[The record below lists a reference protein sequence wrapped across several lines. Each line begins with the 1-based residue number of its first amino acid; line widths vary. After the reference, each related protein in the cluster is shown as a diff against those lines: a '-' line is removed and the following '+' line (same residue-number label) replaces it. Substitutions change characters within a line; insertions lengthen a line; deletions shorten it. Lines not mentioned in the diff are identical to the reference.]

1 MPTIETSQAVAYGLR
16 STRASTDKWGN
27 WTEATITHV
36 VNFGQTIPTGAR
48 IDSAAAT
55 VHVSGQ
61 PIVGS
66 YFYMNGE
73 SARTT
78 VGDHGFTLSST
89 AAGTSSFT
97 MAITFKGTGTKNTA
111 AVLNIDRIDFV
122 CTYTPTQSKLRLS
135 SNVFDAGGTITATIV
150 PAVSTYSHTIT
161 TNFGSRSQVQ
171 DVAAGITSAAV
182 TVPLEWLDQIPNA
195 GSGAGTITLQTLD
208 GGTVIGSDAVE
219 VTIYTPDGA
228 APIIQHTEEPV
239 YTIGGT
245 TYPDV
250 TGGGYVQMRS
260 GVKATATSIAG
271 QYGASITKQTITVGK
286 ETTTAATLTTGLL
299 QNAGTVNVI
308 YTATDTRGLTVTYTE
323 PITVEAYQVPTIQAF
338 MVDRVDDAGE
348 KSDTGTKA
356 AGKVSFEWSKLNG
369 KNSKATVK
377 IQYKIADGGWTT
389 LQETETEENTLSFT
403 AAGPFA
409 VETKAMFRAT
419 VADAYGTIY
428 TAEKEDTLEMGW
440 IARWIRHDG
449 QGVAFGQAS
458 TKEKGFQIREE
469 WDYYKGESNLLDL
482 AAEKA
487 PVQSVNG
494 QTGAV
499 VIETP
504 TVESKDY
511 GGAYF
516 YHTAGAATTL
526 SNYTAEKTG
535 LYLIIYYIQMV
546 NKLSGR
552 SFAEFGGRRA
562 TFDSGTAYPCVVL
575 PVVMQL
581 EAGTTYTLTFYS
593 ETGGQLQC
601 EDISMTKLKLT

>member
-27 WTEATITHV
+27 WTEATVTHV
-36 VNFGQTIPTGAR
+36 VDFGQTIPAGAR

-78 VGDHGFTLSST
+78 VGDHGFTLSGVT
-89 AAGTSSFT
+89 AGTSSFT

-111 AVLNIDRIDFV
+111 AVLNIDRIDFQ
-122 CTYTPTQSKLRLS
+122 CTYTPTQSKLQLS
-135 SNVFDAGGTITATIV
+135 SNVFDAGETITATIV
-150 PAVSTYSHTIT
+150 PAVNTYSHTIT
-161 TNFGSRSQVQ
+161 TSFGSRNQAQ
-171 DVAAGITSAAV
+171 KVAAGVTSAAV

-195 GSGAGTITLQTLD
+195 GSGAGTITLRTMD
-208 GGTVIGSDAVE
+208 GGTVIGSDTAE
-219 VTIYTPDGA
+219 VTIYTPDDA

-239 YTIGGT
+239 YTIDGT

-250 TGGGYVQMRS
+250 TGGYVQMRS
-260 GVKATATSIAG
+260 GVKATATSITG
-271 QYGASITKQTITVGK
+271 QYGASITKQTITVDK
-286 ETTTAATLTTGLL
+286 ETTTADTLTTGLL

-308 YTATDTRGLTVTYTE
+308 YTATDTRGMTVTYTE
-323 PITVEAYQVPTIQAF
+323 PITVEKYQVPTIQAF

-348 KSDTGTKA
+348 KSDTGTRA
-356 AGKVSFEWSKLNG
+356 AGEVSFKWSKLNG

-389 LQETETEENTLSFT
+389 LQETETEESTLSFT

-409 VETKAMFRAT
+409 VETKVTFRAT

-428 TAEKEDTLEMGW
+428 TAEKEDALEMGW
-440 IARWIRHDG
+440 IARWIRRDG

-499 VIETP
+499 TIATP
-504 TVESKDY
+504 TAESKDY

-516 YHTAGAATTL
+516 YHTAGKTTTL
-526 SNYTAEKTG
+526 SNYTAEASG

-546 NKLSGR
+546 NKLSSR
-552 SFAEFGGRRA
+552 SFVEFGGKRA

-575 PVVMQL
+575 PVVLQM
-581 EAGTTYTLTFYS
+581 EAGTTYTLAFYS
-593 ETGGQLQC
+593 ETGGQLQY
-601 EDISMTKLKLT
+601 EDIKMVKLKLT